1 MIRFFSKTN
10 MPKILSQKEKKF
22 KNVEFLQ
29 YNHLEKFFF
38 VSSNN
43 FDHSADFFQ
52 NVVQQLVRAPD
63 DDANDAKEADH
74 DIFGD
79 YHFDLIGTSLTILLC
94 LL

>member
-1 MIRFFSKTN
+1 MSFYSLIRKLLNARSF
-10 MPKILSQKEKKF
+10 
-22 KNVEFLQ
+22 
-29 YNHLEKFFF
+29 
-38 VSSNN
+38 N

-52 NVVQQLVRAPD
+52 NVVQQLVRAAD